1 MIAVAQG
8 LPLAIL
14 IFGAVVIL
22 AILIKAGLERLSLP
36 ALIGFMALGFAVRL
50 SDSRWGLLPAGAEGI
65 FDFLADIGLIC
76 LLFRVGLE
84 SNLEGLLRQLRRA
97 TVVWVGDVAVSGLVG
112 FAVSYYLL
120 KLPLIPSLFVGSA
133 LTATSVGIGV
143 RVWQERKA
151 LNTPVGELLLDV
163 AEMDDLS
170 GIVLMALLFAVAPVL
185 HESGHVSLGPMV
197 ARTCGWVLAK
207 LLAFGAV
214 CFVFSRYAEKRLT
227 AFSRR
232 IERGPDPMI
241 TMVGIAFVVAAIASL
256 MGFSVAIGAF
266 FAGLVFSRDPSA
278 VKMEASFD
286 ALYELFYPF
295 FFVGIGMGMAPGSL
309 TGAVG
314 LGLALLAAGIV
325 GKIVGAGTPT
335 LMTAGRRSAL
345 LMSPSMIP
353 RAEVAMVIMLHGRSM
368 GDWAVPDEVFSGMAL
383 VSAVTCV
390 LSPAALGWMLK
401 RYPPE
406 Q

>member
-1 MIAVAQG
+1 MMATAEA
-8 LPLAIL
+8 LPLVILIVGATVIVAIL
-14 IFGAVVIL
+14 T
-22 AILIKAGLERLSLP
+22 KATLERLSLP
-36 ALIGFMALGFAVRL
+36 ALIGFMAVGFAVRL
-50 SDSRWGLLPAGAEGI
+50 GDSYWGFMDDQAQNI
-65 FDFLADIGLIC
+65 FDFLAEIGLIC

-84 SNLEGLLRQLRRA
+84 SNLAGLLRQLRRA

-112 FAVSYYLL
+112 FAASYYLL
-120 KLPLIPSLFVGSA
+120 GLPLIPSLFVGSA

-143 RVWQERKA
+143 RVWQDRKA
-151 LNTPVGELLLDV
+151 LGTPVGELLLDV

-185 HESGHVSLGPMV
+185 RDSGHVSLGPMV
-197 ARTCGWVLAK
+197 AETCGWVLGR
-207 LLAFGAV
+207 LLAFGAACV
-214 CFVFSRYAEKRLT
+214 VFSRYVEKRLT
-227 AFSRR
+227 DFTRR

-241 TMVGIAFVVAAIASL
+241 TMVGVAFVVAALASL

-266 FAGLVFSRDPSA
+266 FAGLVFSRDPAA
-278 VKMEASFD
+278 VKMEGSFD

-295 FFVGIGMGMAPGSL
+295 FFIGIGLGMAPASL

-314 LGLALLAAGIV
+314 LGLVLLAAGIV
-325 GKIVGAGTPT
+325 GKVAGAGTPT
-335 LMTAGRRSAL
+335 LLTAGRRSAL

-353 RAEVAMVIMLHGRSM
+353 RAEVAMVIMLHGRAM

-390 LSPAALGWMLK
+390 LSPVALGWMLK

-406 Q
+406 R